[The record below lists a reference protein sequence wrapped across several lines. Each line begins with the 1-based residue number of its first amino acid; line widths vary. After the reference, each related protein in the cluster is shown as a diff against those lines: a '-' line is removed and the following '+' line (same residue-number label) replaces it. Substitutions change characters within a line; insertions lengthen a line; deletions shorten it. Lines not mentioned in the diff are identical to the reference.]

1 MLRDDVRSIYRT
13 TKLSLTL
20 RGLAGIAIGI
30 FILARPM
37 TSIAALALVIALWAL
52 FDGIAA
58 IVHSFDL
65 RGVAPHWWVVLLI
78 GIVGVV
84 FGVDALWNYPGLS
97 LTFAV
102 VWVALWLLTGGA
114 MGLYAAFLE
123 NKAGLSWGWTLV
135 WGLVAVA
142 AGVLAAAYPNIT
154 LGALIGVLA
163 AFAIASGAARLAA
176 AATLGSTGRRVRDT
190 LADATH
196 RA

>member
-37 TSIAALALVIALWAL
+37 TTIAALALVIALWAL

-65 RGVAPHWWVVLLI
+65 RAAAPHWWVVLLI

-135 WGLVAVA
+135 WGLVALA
-142 AGVLAAAYPNIT
+142 AGILAAVYPNIT

-176 AATLGSTGRRVRDT
+176 AATLGSYGRRVRDT

>member
-102 VWVALWLLTGGA
+102 IWVALWLLTGGA

-135 WGLVAVA
+135 WGLVAIA
-142 AGVLAAAYPNIT
+142 AGILAAVYPNIT

-176 AATLGSTGRRVRDT
+176 AATLGATGRRVRDT